1 MKRKIMALIL
11 ALVLIVAAIPS
22 TARAVTVE
30 VLRKLPQGYTYK
42 NELSG
47 GSRFSDNL
55 AIPV

>member
-1 MKRKIMALIL
+1 MALIL